1 MPIDGPADASSSSG
15 VTAVP
20 EQDLRSPDARDAA
33 LHRHKPATA
42 PAAERY
48 YSSHGPAQTITPT
61 SVPVANTRDGIDPLP
76 FVLGLAAALIVGVVA
91 GSGLHTLFV
100 RRRHAT
106 GLPA

>member
-1 MPIDGPADASSSSG
+1 MPRTIRTLAAALAALVIAAPAAFAMPIDGPADASSSSG

-61 SVPVANTRDGIDPLP
+61 SVPVANTRDGIDPLRSSSDSP
-76 FVLGLAAALIVGVVA
+76 
-91 GSGLHTLFV
+91 
-100 RRRHAT
+100 
-106 GLPA
+106 PP